1 MANAV
6 LFIGAFLTLAL
17 LAVQM
22 ILKDARRKAG

>member
-6 LFIGAFLTLAL
+6 LFIGAFLTTAL
-17 LAVQM
+17 LVVQM